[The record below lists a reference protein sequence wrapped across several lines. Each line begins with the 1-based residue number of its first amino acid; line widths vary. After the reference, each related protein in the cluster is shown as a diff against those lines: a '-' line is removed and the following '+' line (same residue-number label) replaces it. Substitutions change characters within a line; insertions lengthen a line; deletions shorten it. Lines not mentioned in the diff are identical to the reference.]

1 MSEEK
6 AVEIRENLLE
16 CTRSNAHSL
25 SSSSSSFSLSTPT
38 SLSLSSFPPLKPP
51 IPNRLSTVFS
61 QLAEAGIEVRAHD
74 CIGHGTS
81 VSDEGER
88 GFVPRYS
95 YLVDDLRAAAARAA
109 GELPGVPLFLGGHS
123 MGGLIAALAALGGSE
138 GDEEK
143 NKPSPSSS
151 SSASAAATTPT
162 SPSPSSPP
170 PPLPRL
176 AGLLLCSP
184 ALDVEWTPILRAQA
198 PIGGLLS
205 LLLPRA
211 RVVPAVD
218 PKHLCRDQTVV
229 AAYRSDPLNFVGNVR
244 ARTANEL
251 LRGFRAVAPLAGRLS
266 VPALVVFG
274 DADKIAS
281 LPAAKKFV
289 EAARRG
295 AAKPDANLVVFPGAY
310 HELFFGPD
318 KEEAVRVVVEWIGK
332 NGGGA
337 EKKAKM

>member
-1 MSEEK
+1 MK
-6 AVEIRENLLE
+6 KK
-16 CTRSNAHSL
+16 
-25 SSSSSSFSLSTPT
+25 TP
-38 SLSLSSFPPLKPP
+38 
-51 IPNRLSTVFS
+51 VFS

-81 VSDEGER
+81 VADEAER
-88 GFVPRYS
+88 GLVPRYS
-95 YLVDDLRAAAARAA
+95 YLVDDLRACAALAA
-109 GELPGVPLFLGGHS
+109 GERPGVPLFLGGHS
-123 MGGLIAALAALGGSE
+123 MGGLIAALAALGGGEEQGE
-138 GDEEK
+138 GEEGK
-143 NKPSPSSS
+143 KPPSSS
-151 SSASAAATTPT
+151 SSSSSTTGAAAAAGGAAAAAAAATPPAP
-162 SPSPSSPP
+162 PSPLPA
-170 PPLPRL
+170 LPRL
-176 AGLLLCSP
+176 SGLFLSSP

-218 PKHLCRDQTVV
+218 PKHLCRDEAVV

-274 DADKIAS
+274 DADRIAS
-281 LPAAKKFV
+281 LPAARRFV
-289 EAARRG
+289 EAAQRG
-295 AAKPDANLVVFPGAY
+295 PNANPDAKLVVFPGAY
-310 HELFFGPD
+310 HELFHGPD
-318 KEEAVRVVVEWIGK
+318 KEEVVRVVMEWIGK
-332 NGGGA
+332 NGGGG

>member
-138 GDEEK
+138 GEEEK

-176 AGLLLCSP
+176 AGLLLWSP

-251 LRGFRAVAPLAGRLS
+251 LRGFRAVAPLAGSSRCRRWS
-266 VPALVVFG
+266 
-274 DADKIAS
+274 S
-281 LPAAKKFV
+281 LATQTRSRRCPPPKNSSRRRAG
-289 EAARRG
+289 ARQ
-295 AAKPDANLVVFPGAY
+295 NLTPTSSSSPG
-310 HELFFGPD
+310 LTTSSSSG
-318 KEEAVRVVVEWIGK
+318 RTRRRRSGWWWSG
-332 NGGGA
+332 
-337 EKKAKM
+337 